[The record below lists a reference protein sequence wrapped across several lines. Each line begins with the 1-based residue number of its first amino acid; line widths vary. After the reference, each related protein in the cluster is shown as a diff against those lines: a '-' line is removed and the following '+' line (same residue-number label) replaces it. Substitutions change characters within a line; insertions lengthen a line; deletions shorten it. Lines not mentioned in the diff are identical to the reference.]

1 MNAPDRAT
9 VTEPPRVAEWLV
21 QTAVERSSYG
31 DALVGDLREGFAR
44 TLAASPTHAR
54 RWYWKRAISISIRY
68 LPSRLRTPRSHAANT
83 AFTGDSGMTIFW
95 NDLRFALR
103 TLRRT
108 PSFTIAAILALGLGT
123 GSAAGVYSLLRGVV
137 LRPLPYSSPEQLVML
152 WETNHAKALEH
163 EPISPVNFSD
173 YRALTNVF
181 SDAAAWWRPQINLTD
196 DAGQPVRVNAI
207 ETTENLFTV
216 LGVHPYIG
224 TDFVVH
230 PRLFGPEHQAIISH
244 RLWESRFA
252 GDRKVIGKVVHLNGF
267 NYTVI
272 GVMPAGFSYPGDTEL
287 WQQLQ
292 WDLSQHSRFAHF
304 MESVARVKPGVTDE
318 RVQRELATIA
328 TRLGVENKA
337 SNGGWGAR
345 AISLDREVAGL
356 FRPALFALLGASG
369 LLLLIACIN
378 VANLLLARA
387 VARRRE
393 VALRAAIGASRPRLI
408 RLFLTESLVLAVIG
422 AGLGLIIAVVSVR
435 GLLAWTPIRIP
446 RAEGVG
452 VDFSMLVFATLVAAI
467 TAITFGLVPAVFM
480 SRAELQDALK
490 DGAKGAGTRGRSL
503 RNGLVVAEVALAVI
517 LLSSAGLLIRSV
529 EKLLNVN
536 AGLDPTSSITVDLQ
550 LPDAAY
556 RNDWVRVGQ
565 FYTSLADALRPNPEI
580 TGVGAANFLPLETG
594 WRLAYEVSDHPVAA
608 AEAPQ
613 AQFHIADE
621 GYFPTLRVPFVAGRN
636 FTAHDNIQSVP
647 VIVINETMARQIFP
661 GQTAVGKR
669 ISAKVQGIG
678 PLSRRL
684 VKGTDYEVIGVAKDI
699 KNSSL
704 RSVAEPAIYFAER
717 QFASIKMHLVVR
729 GRGDPARLATLVRQE
744 VQHIDPAVALGDIK
758 PMDRVVSESVDPPRF
773 VMLLMIV
780 FAGLALTLAA
790 VGIYGILTF
799 AVSHRRREIGIRL
812 ALGAQPAAMLR
823 MILREGVGLA
833 LIGCAIG
840 VVGAF
845 VAGRSLSG
853 FLFEID
859 AWDPVT
865 LGGVLV
871 VVIVVATMACL
882 VPGRRAA
889 GEDPAS
895 ALHVE

>member
-1 MNAPDRAT
+1 LNAPDRRF
-9 VTEPPRVAEWLV
+9 TEAPPRVAEWLV
-21 QTAVERSSYG
+21 ETAVARSSYG
-31 DALVGDLREGFAR
+31 EALIGDLREGFAR
-44 TLAASPTHAR
+44 ARATSPSTAR
-54 RWYWKRAISISIRY
+54 RWYWRRALSISIRF
-68 LPSRLRTPRSHAANT
+68 LPSRLRAPRAAAT
-83 AFTGDSGMTIFW
+83 TRSGDPSMTTLT
-95 NDLRFALR
+95 NDLRFAFR
-103 TLRRT
+103 TLRRA

-137 LRPLPYSSPEQLVML
+137 LRPLPYKNPEQLVML
-152 WETNHAKALEH
+152 WETNHAKALDH
-163 EPISPVNFSD
+163 EPISPVNFGD

-216 LGVHPYIG
+216 LGVRPEIG
-224 TDFVVH
+224 RDFVVH
-230 PRLFGPEHQAIISH
+230 PKLYGREHEAIISH

-252 GDRKVIGKVVHLNGF
+252 RDPNVVGKVVHLNGF
-267 NYTVI
+267 NYTVV
-272 GVMPAGFSYPGDTEL
+272 GVMPSGFSYPGDTEL

-292 WDLSQHSRFAHF
+292 WDLSQHTRFAHF
-304 MESVARVKPGVTDE
+304 MESVARVKPGVSVD
-318 RVQRELATIA
+318 RIQRELAAVT
-328 TRLGVENKA
+328 TRLGTENKA
-337 SNGGWGAR
+337 SNGDWGAR
-345 AISLDREVAGL
+345 VVTLDREVVGL

-408 RLFLTESLVLAVIG
+408 RLFLTESLVLAVIS
-422 AGLGLIIAVVSVR
+422 AALGLIIAVASVK

-452 VDFSMLVFATLVAAI
+452 VDFSVLVFSTVVAAV
-467 TAITFGLVPAVFM
+467 TAIAFGLVPAVFM

-490 DGAKGAGTRGRSL
+490 DGAKGAGTRGRRL
-503 RNGLVVAEVALAVI
+503 RSSLVVAEIALAVI
-517 LLSSAGLLIRSV
+517 LLSGAGLLIRSV
-529 EKLLNVN
+529 DKLLNVD
-536 AGLDPTSSITVDLQ
+536 AGLDPTSSVTIDLQ

-556 RNDWVRVGQ
+556 RDWQRVDQ
-565 FYTSLADALRPNPEI
+565 FYTSLAHALRPNPEI
-580 TGVGAANFLPLETG
+580 VGVGAANFLPLETG
-594 WRLAYEVSDHPVAA
+594 WRIGYQVTDHMVAA
-608 AEAPQ
+608 DAAPQ

-621 GYFPTLRVPFVAGRN
+621 GYFSTLRVPLIGGRA
-636 FTAHDNIQSVP
+636 FTAQDNAQSVP
-647 VIVINETMARQIFP
+647 VVVINETMARQMWP
-661 GQTAVGKR
+661 NQNAVGKH
-669 ISAKVQGIG
+669 ITTSIGGIG
-678 PLSRRL
+678 PLSRKL
-684 VKGTDYEVIGVAKDI
+684 VKGDVYEVIGVAKDI

-704 RSVAEPAIYFAER
+704 RSAAEPAVYFAEH
-717 QFASIKMHLVVR
+717 QFPSIKMHLVVR
-729 GRGDPARLATLVRQE
+729 GRGDPARLASLVRQE

-758 PMDRVVSESVDPPRF
+758 PMDRVLAESVDPPRF

-812 ALGAQPAAMLR
+812 ALGAQPSAMLR
-823 MILREGVGLA
+823 MIVREGVGLA
-833 LIGCAIG
+833 LLGCGIGAI
-840 VVGAF
+840 GAF

-853 FLFEID
+853 FLYGTEP
-859 AWDPVT
+859 WDPVT
-865 LGGVLV
+865 LGGVMA
-871 VVIVVATMACL
+871 VVIVVATVACL

-889 GEDPAS
+889 AEDPAS
-895 ALHVE
+895 ALRIE